1 MPLFPLNA
9 IESGFVIVNA
19 IICSFF
25 VFQCISSLSLK
36 SEMQLDVERVRN
48 RLISFSFSTCTY
60 CVTLQ
65 GEKVKATMR
74 IVEYPSVRVN
84 CGQLM
89 VHLNVAHA
97 NTIQKKPLYHFTIL
111 TAFSTKLSSP
121 IIKSLFWLL
130 KCSNIS
136 TIVFRTNKNRNSTYL
151 QRKKKETPKKQK
163 LY

>member
-1 MPLFPLNA
+1 
-9 IESGFVIVNA
+9 
-19 IICSFF
+19 
-25 VFQCISSLSLK
+25 
-36 SEMQLDVERVRN
+36 
-48 RLISFSFSTCTY
+48 
-60 CVTLQ
+60 
-65 GEKVKATMR
+65 MR

-151 QRKKKETPKKQK
+151 QRKKKRNTKKTKIVLIHVVQMDLCEK
-163 LY
+163 LIGIVVKFGMSIYKSILSIDVLSMVMLQSLKFAFKLIDK